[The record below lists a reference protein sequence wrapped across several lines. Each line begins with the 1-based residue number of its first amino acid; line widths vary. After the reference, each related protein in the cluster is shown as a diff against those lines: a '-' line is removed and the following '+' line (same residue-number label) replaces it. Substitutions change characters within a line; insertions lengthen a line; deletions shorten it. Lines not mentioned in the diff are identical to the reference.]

1 MFEIKK
7 LPNHIAEFFG
17 SKGIDMSSAVI
28 TMQSD
33 MGRDSVY
40 KDVYIVLTENTLV
53 YAEGSVVVAD
63 RSGGTFVEKD
73 FIVYEKEKL
82 EELKVETMISS
93 GAVVGKYDGVDTFIF
108 NFSNT
113 YRHEANSFCRTYGQM
128 KKDGKIN
135 E

>member
-7 LPNHIAEFFG
+7 LPSYVAEFFG
-17 SKGIDMSSAVI
+17 SKGIDTSSAVI

-63 RSGGTFVEKD
+63 RSGGTFVEKE
-73 FIVYEKEKL
+73 FIV
-82 EELKVETMISS
+82 
-93 GAVVGKYDGVDTFIF
+93 
-108 NFSNT
+108 
-113 YRHEANSFCRTYGQM
+113 
-128 KKDGKIN
+128 
-135 E
+135 